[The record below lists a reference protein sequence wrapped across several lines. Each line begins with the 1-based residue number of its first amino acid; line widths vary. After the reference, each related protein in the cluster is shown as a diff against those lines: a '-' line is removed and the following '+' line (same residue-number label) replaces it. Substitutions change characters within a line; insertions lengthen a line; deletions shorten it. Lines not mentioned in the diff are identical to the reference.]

1 MKVFRQRLP
10 QPLGNRRPL
19 PAAPDQPAGAAEGLV
34 VVEGAIFG
42 AGGAIANVALVAM
55 AMNDGRIVHTWNVW
69 FSVDTTERSR
79 PGNSDEQQDCG
90 ISCA

>member
-1 MKVFRQRLP
+1 MPRV
-10 QPLGNRRPL
+10 
-19 PAAPDQPAGAAEGLV
+19 DVDAGPTVKTQVYPGSL
-34 VVEGAIFG
+34 
-42 AGGAIANVALVAM
+42 M